1 MQFRCGCVSIFTAAF
16 ENAQRL
22 VCRRYHQHGVTDP
35 PETAWGT
42 GRGHRDAAWLLAAAG
57 TVDNGDRGHSRP
69 EGRGTGSQARN
80 WGPGNPQ
87 AASHSTAPSRSGQRW
102 APGSPDAS
110 PASPEGPSAAR
121 RRLPPSRARSGARGE
136 GKALP
141 TRDLA
146 PGPVAAQAPQADSL
160 TPFTGDTQGPP
171 GPAACRARV
180 PEACLTL

>member
-1 MQFRCGCVSIFTAAF
+1 MAAGSGGDSG
-16 ENAQRL
+16 QRGPRPL
-22 VCRRYHQHGVTDP
+22 SSGGEGHREPGQELGARQP
-35 PETAWGT
+35 PGRLPLDCTAWGI
-42 GRGHRDAAWLLAAAG
+42 A
-57 TVDNGDRGHSRP
+57 
-69 EGRGTGSQARN
+69 
-80 WGPGNPQ
+80 
-87 AASHSTAPSRSGQRW
+87 SRSGRRW

-121 RRLPPSRARSGARGE
+121 RRLPPSRARSGAQGE

-146 PGPVAAQAPQADSL
+146 PGPVAAQAPQVDSL

-180 PEACLTL
+180 PEACLAL

>member
-1 MQFRCGCVSIFTAAF
+1 MADCPPGFTTGAWRTEPEMQFRCGCVSIFTAAF

-69 EGRGTGSQARN
+69 EGKGTGSQARN

-87 AASHSTAPSRSGQRW
+87 AASHSTAPRGGSRAGAGGAGPQ
-102 APGSPDAS
+102 APRTP
-110 PASPEGPSAAR
+110 PPPAR
-121 RRLPPSRARSGARGE
+121 RGPLQPAGVCHR
-136 GKALP
+136 
-141 TRDLA
+141 
-146 PGPVAAQAPQADSL
+146 PGPGVGPGVRGRL
-160 TPFTGDTQGPP
+160 FPP
-171 GPAACRARV
+171 GTWHLGRWLLRPLRR
-180 PEACLTL
+180 TL